1 MISHAGEV
9 PKRPKGLV
17 SKTDSGRKS
26 SEGSNPS
33 FSAINENK
41 ARTQMRVFFVFGIIE
56 ALCGAN
62 YHSKANNYL
71 LSIGLTQKQIDQVQA
86 KLSK

>member
-1 MISHAGEV
+1 
-9 PKRPKGLV
+9 
-17 SKTDSGRKS
+17 
-26 SEGSNPS
+26 
-33 FSAINENK
+33 
-41 ARTQMRVFFVFGIIE
+41 MRVFFVFGIIE

-71 LSIGLTQKQIDQVQA
+71 LSIGLAQKQIDQVQA

>member
-9 PKRPKGLV
+9 PKRLKGLV

-33 FSAINENK
+33 FSANKQKWGTREN
-41 ARTQMRVFFVFGIIE
+41 ACPFSFHVFASNNVICIVE
-56 ALCGAN
+56 MIVSLLT
-62 YHSKANNYL
+62 HSMKKSADL
-71 LSIGLTQKQIDQVQA
+71 A
-86 KLSK
+86 